1 MISLRFLPDIAVIFM
16 LAFGRLGS
24 LCMLMPG
31 TGESGIPQRVR
42 LSLAL
47 LLTLMFYPAVAGY
60 YPTGL
65 ANNVPKLV
73 VYLGAEIAVGIFL
86 GLVGRIVLSAGQV
99 AGTIIANQLGLG
111 FAMTVDPSQGQQGVI
126 FGNFLSM
133 LAMTMIFVT
142 DLHHLSV
149 AALGS
154 SFTLFRPGE
163 WMPVGDFAQVA
174 VKLVADSFRIGL
186 QVSAP
191 FLAFGLV
198 FNLGLGV
205 LAKLMPQLQIFFIA
219 TPLSIGGGMVLFAL
233 LISTIMLWYVD
244 HVRDGLSQ
252 LVAS

>member
-1 MISLRFLPDIAVIFM
+1 
-16 LAFGRLGS
+16 
-24 LCMLMPG
+24 
-31 TGESGIPQRVR
+31 
-42 LSLAL
+42 
-47 LLTLMFYPAVAGY
+47 
-60 YPTGL
+60 
-65 ANNVPKLV
+65 
-73 VYLGAEIAVGIFL
+73 
-86 GLVGRIVLSAGQV
+86 
-99 AGTIIANQLGLG
+99 
-111 FAMTVDPSQGQQGVI
+111 MTVDPSQGQQGVI

-154 SFTLFRPGE
+154 SFTLFHPGE

-233 LISTIMLWYVD
+233 LISTIMLWYID